1 MWRRLPS
8 ERSVAELYASSFLF
22 KCADRRHS
30 NLAQKSIGRQ
40 PTAQTSTDNRT
51 AIKNED
57 TLLNMFESPIPLRAI
72 PVREALS
79 GKYRDV
85 RKEVVSDFIKESI
98 AWMGFLNGARK

>member
-8 ERSVAELYASSFLF
+8 ERNVAELYASSFLF
-22 KCADRRHS
+22 KCADRHDS

-57 TLLNMFESPIPLRAI
+57 TLLSTFRVPLF
-72 PVREALS
+72 S
-79 GKYRDV
+79 C
-85 RKEVVSDFIKESI
+85 
-98 AWMGFLNGARK
+98 ARFQCAKQCLDSTGTSVKKS